1 MECRA
6 ILLEEPGQVCGQTWA
21 LESPVLLSAPWSSSA
36 LTSRACMYR
45 SAPIL
50 PVSGLCPKVQ
60 VAPRHPDL
68 ALQHLLTGSGHIA
81 DLKTGI
87 VHSF

>member
-1 MECRA
+1 
-6 ILLEEPGQVCGQTWA
+6 
-21 LESPVLLSAPWSSSA
+21 
-36 LTSRACMYR
+36 MYR

-60 VAPRHPDL
+60 VAPPHPDL

-81 DLKTGI
+81 DLEAGI
-87 VHSF
+87 VHSL